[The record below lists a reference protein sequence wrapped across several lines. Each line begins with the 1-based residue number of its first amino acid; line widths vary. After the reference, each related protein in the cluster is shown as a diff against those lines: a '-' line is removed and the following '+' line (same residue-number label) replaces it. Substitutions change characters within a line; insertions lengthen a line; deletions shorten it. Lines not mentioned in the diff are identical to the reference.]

1 MPPKARI
8 NIISRSQ
15 SECGSNITVDNI
27 TYHVQTED
35 MGTKTRKIISQIYL
49 QGEVVFSRESDY
61 SHLVRLKNFKDRLKA
76 LIENQHKSTVDNFL
90 KEKAGKEKLKSEYF
104 EEAKRLLRKGNGKRA
119 LNTLEHA
126 LEKFPDDPFL
136 LSYYGCLVAIV
147 NKNPKDGIKIC
158 RDAIEHLNE
167 TIPFGSELF
176 YPTFY
181 LNLGR
186 AYLKDDN
193 RKEAI
198 EAFEEGLKNDPENRD
213 LLWEL
218 KKLGTRK
225 RTPIPF
231 IRRGNPINKY
241 IGMLLA
247 RIAK

>member
-1 MPPKARI
+1 MTPKSRI
-8 NIISRSQ
+8 NIISHSQ
-15 SECGSNITVDNI
+15 SEWGSNITVDNV

-35 MGTKTRKIISQIYL
+35 MGTRTRKIISRIYL
-49 QGEVVFSRESDY
+49 HGKVVFSRESDY

-104 EEAKRLLRKGNGKRA
+104 EEAQRLLRKGSGKRA
-119 LNTLEHA
+119 LSTLEHA
-126 LEKFPDDPFL
+126 LEKFPGDPFL
-136 LSYYGCLVAIV
+136 MSYYGCLIAIV
-147 NKNPKDGIKIC
+147 NKNPKAGINIC
-158 RDAIEHLNE
+158 KDAIEHLNE
-167 TIPFGSELF
+167 TMPFGSELF

-198 EAFEEGLKNDPENRD
+198 GAFEEGLKNDPENRD

-231 IRRGNPINKY
+231 IRRSNPINKY